1 MEGKSAVSRGK
12 GKGSLI
18 HVSGRQIAC
27 DAKDWLKLMP
37 LLRTAANMTANKGTM
52 ERCRIP
58 AVAQL
63 SPKIS
68 QTGAL
73 LLFCCLSRLTLM
85 LQKWGPLCSASRSF
99 FFTALKGH
107 LFTL

>member
-1 MEGKSAVSRGK
+1 M
-12 GKGSLI
+12 
-18 HVSGRQIAC
+18 C
-27 DAKDWLKLMP
+27 DANDWLKLLP
-37 LLRTAANMTANKGTM
+37 LLRTAANMTANKGTV

-73 LLFCCLSRLTLM
+73 PLLPPPSPPPHIKSQGM
-85 LQKWGPLCSASRSF
+85 GPSPYPKGF
-99 FFTALKGH
+99 FSALKGH